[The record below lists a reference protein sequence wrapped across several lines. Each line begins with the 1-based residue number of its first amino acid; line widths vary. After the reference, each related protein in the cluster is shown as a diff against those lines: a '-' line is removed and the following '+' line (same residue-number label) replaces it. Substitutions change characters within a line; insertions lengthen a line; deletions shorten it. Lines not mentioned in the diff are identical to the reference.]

1 MMGLSPVQSAP
12 LPDPNLA
19 KKMLVHDPKKHHGAM
34 SFEELGRY
42 LFEAS
47 AVCQIISAAFTLQ
60 VAFNLVFTIGGS
72 INISG
77 AVLCGILVDSCGPR
91 GGILTGL
98 VLIMDPQTRARN
110 LVYKP
115 IPEEFQVCRHSIIGM
130 NGVKSVRVSTSFYI
144 AMIRNYITANV
155 IKYTYI
161 YI

>member
-1 MMGLSPVQSAP
+1 MVAVLRSSLWWDYHLCRAHRFLIQIWPRKCW
-12 LPDPNLA
+12 LI
-19 KKMLVHDPKKHHGAM
+19 PKKHHVAR

-77 AVLCGILVDSCGPR
+77 AVLCGILVDSCGASWGHPHC
-91 GGILTGL
+91 L

-115 IPEEFQVCRHSIIGM
+115 IPEEFQVCRHSIIAM
-130 NGVKSVRVSTSFYI
+130 NGVKLCKMCEHFILYCH
-144 AMIRNYITANV
+144 
-155 IKYTYI
+155 YT
-161 YI
+161 